1 MGFQLFMTTY
11 LYLWLDKNRL
21 SENMYTLFKI
31 RLVNEYVIVA
41 YHHETWHMQYKLRT
55 FYCGN
60 IKFAC

>member
-41 YHHETWHMQYKLRT
+41 
-55 FYCGN
+55 
-60 IKFAC
+60 